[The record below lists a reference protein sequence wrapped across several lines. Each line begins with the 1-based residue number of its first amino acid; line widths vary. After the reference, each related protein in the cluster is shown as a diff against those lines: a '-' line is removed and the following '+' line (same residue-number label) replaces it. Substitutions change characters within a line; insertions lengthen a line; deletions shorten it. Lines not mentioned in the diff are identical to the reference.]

1 MRLTKVGMP
10 FVPGLTSLPIG
21 ITYEYTP
28 GGHALIIC
36 MDDPSTHEVLAV
48 QKHEAVFGLLLRQS
62 TLFVLTKFGRLSWNP
77 SYYNWWINAPVMR
90 PDPYTDFHRLKTDG
104 GIAVSVCLVNAAN
117 GLLKAVRTV
126 KCSQEFSRVFL
137 RVVCAQTRSPFD
149 PWNHAQIVET
159 VFDDFASGADVMK
172 DVLCICSELT
182 GLNRLRDKTP
192 QGIADPASVG
202 TA

>member
-10 FVPGLTSLPIG
+10 FVLGVTSLPIG

-36 MDDPSTHEVLAV
+36 VADPTAHEILAV
-48 QKHEAVFGLLLRQS
+48 QKHEAAFGLLLRQS
-62 TLFVLTKFGRLSWNP
+62 NLFVLTKFGRLSWKP

-90 PDPYTDFHRLKTDG
+90 PDPYSDLQRLKIDG
-104 GIAVSVCLVNAAN
+104 GIAVNVCLVNAAN
-117 GLLKAVRTV
+117 GLLKALRTV
-126 KCSQEFSRVFL
+126 KCSLEFSREFL
-137 RVVCAQTRSPFD
+137 RLVCAQTRSPFD
-149 PWNHAQIVET
+149 PWSHAQIVET
-159 VFDDFASGADVMK
+159 FFDDFASGADVMK

-182 GLNRLRDKTP
+182 GLNDIKGVAP
-192 QGIADPASVG
+192 QAIAGLASVG